1 MAHKHRKPSAYSIF
15 IAILVVLLVFAI
27 ALFIYGSTTN
37 GLPKPVL
44 PGQGR
49 FAMGMIMRHG

>member
-1 MAHKHRKPSAYSIF
+1 MTRKPSGYHIF
-15 IAILVVLLVFAI
+15 IAVLVVLLLLAI
-27 ALFIYGSTTN
+27 ALFIYGSATN

-49 FAMGMIMRHG
+49 FAMRMIMRHG